1 MIKAL
6 IVDDEPKARNVLNHY
21 LVNFIQQDFE
31 IRQAES
37 VGHAM
42 EILDKFIPDVV
53 FLDIE
58 MPGQNGFELL
68 IARKNPTYDIIFTTA
83 YNQYAIQAI
92 RFSALD
98 YLLKPVDPDEL
109 QTAVNRHLEK
119 NQHKSSE
126 EKQLLYDNLVTNIGK
141 SKVKDFRLAVPSNR
155 GVYFFNLDE
164 ILRLEADKNYTCIHL
179 LGKKP
184 FLSSKTLKHFDEMLA
199 EFNFLRTH
207 KSHLVNPKYIK
218 QVSHNNQ
225 FVLLTDGS
233 QIEIS
238 RRKKD
243 IVHQFLNIK

>member
-109 QTAVNRHLEK
+109 QTAVNRHLERTNTNLPRK
-119 NQHKSSE
+119 NSCCMTTWLQTSGKA
-126 EKQLLYDNLVTNIGK
+126 K
-141 SKVKDFRLAVPSNR
+141 SKIFGWQYLPTGAYISSTSMKSFGLKQTKT
-155 GVYFFNLDE
+155 
-164 ILRLEADKNYTCIHL
+164 ILVSICWA
-179 LGKKP
+179 
-184 FLSSKTLKHFDEMLA
+184 
-199 EFNFLRTH
+199 
-207 KSHLVNPKYIK
+207 KSHFCPVK
-218 QVSHNNQ
+218 H
-225 FVLLTDGS
+225 
-233 QIEIS
+233 
-238 RRKKD
+238 
-243 IVHQFLNIK
+243 